1 MFWWTTRT
9 LQRLCRRSQAVQV
22 QSTGC
27 VPYFRSVGPPSPDML
42 AWASKGEPA
51 WESAGEPTGSVDEVG
66 GRVMDALVMD
76 SFLLAPPVNTAS
88 SLASRLTLRHK
99 LAGSPLLSQGAQ
111 PGLLWHS
118 PGPSRRSQA
127 VHWLCKQGV
136 IETTEPRAICQS
148 PPAQT
153 SVFDCRSSCVMANCC
168 ALPLMHLSSELC
180 MSGR

>member
-1 MFWWTTRT
+1 MLRWTTRI
-9 LQRLCRRSQAVQV
+9 LQGLCRRSQAVQV

-27 VPYFRSVGPPSPDML
+27 VPYLRSVASPSPDML

-51 WESAGEPTGSVDEVG
+51 WETAGETIGSADEVG

-88 SLASRLTLRHK
+88 SLASRLPVRQG

-111 PGLLWHS
+111 PGLVWHS

-136 IETTEPRAICQS
+136 IETTEPHAICQL

-153 SVFDCRSSCVMANCC
+153 SAFDCRSSCVTAKCC

-180 MSGR
+180 MGGR